1 MGTRGQNSC
10 TIRKSSHYLRQHPTT
25 SAPAHVK
32 AQPSDV
38 VFLIDESGS
47 MGNDQE
53 AVADLS
59 GDIFAALD
67 AETGGLVSNIREG
80 CHIVSTCASY

>member
-1 MGTRGQNSC
+1 
-10 TIRKSSHYLRQHPTT
+10 
-25 SAPAHVK
+25 
-32 AQPSDV
+32 
-38 VFLIDESGS
+38 